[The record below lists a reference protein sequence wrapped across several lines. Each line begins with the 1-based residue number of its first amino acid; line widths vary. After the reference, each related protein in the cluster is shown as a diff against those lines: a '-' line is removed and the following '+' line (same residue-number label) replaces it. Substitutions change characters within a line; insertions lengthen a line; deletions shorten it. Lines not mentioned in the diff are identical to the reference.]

1 MSLQA
6 ARFDRIQLTTP
17 LPAGLKALG
26 ACALAVALA
35 TIPVPADAALYKWTD
50 ANGRVIYSDQ
60 PPNGNFKVEAI
71 NAPPPPANPNAAKE
85 LATKEAELT
94 QKRVL
99 RADEDAKA
107 TKTRA
112 ETAQKREECAKV
124 RGQIAM
130 LAPDQNQQVLIF
142 RSNEK
147 GQPVYMDDGSRRKER
162 ERLEAWIRDN
172 CNA

>member
-1 MSLQA
+1 MSRQA
-6 ARFDRIQLTTP
+6 PAFVRIPFPMALSTA
-17 LPAGLKALG
+17 LNAVGAGVL
-26 ACALAVALA
+26 VAMLA
-35 TIPVPADAALYKWTD
+35 TISTPVAAALYKWTD

-71 NAPPPPANPNAAKE
+71 NGPPPPSNPNAAKE
-85 LATKEAELT
+85 LASKEAELT
-94 QKRVL
+94 QKKAL

-112 ETAQKREECAKV
+112 EAGQKREQCAKV

-147 GQPVYMDDGSRRKER
+147 GEPVYMDDGTRRKER
-162 ERLEAWIRDN
+162 EQLEVWIREN
-172 CNA
+172 CSA